1 MKSDVKLALRE
12 LGIFFDRNTF
22 CNENEICDSLM
33 SCSNDEIRR
42 KTKHALTLLQNLPR
56 SALGSGVYD
65 DKEEHQFFNDMIEN
79 AIYDE
84 EKDII
89 KMELK
94 GLKSYLHQAF
104 VESAH
109 KVFGKVFKPSKKKAS
124 IYLDF
129 LTIPGDVSKTKFD
142 GCEIAMTSLDAST
155 FLIDIIGSSA
165 ILILVYYLRKVLRRL
180 FQKMQLSSSEEEVID
195 DSSDEELPEVERR
208 YGVYSSTPAEAETII
223 ISEESGAEHSSLDRE
238 EICEDCALV
247 QSSFNIS
254 NLLSSSESLWGKL
267 ARCST
272 LCLDHDESFTTFAK
286 AFCNKISEKDFFL
299 AVNMKKHMKNLKK
312 NMKDLFSNVVD
323 LRENGRLRLYCKIL
337 EEIAFISLD
346 DQDKVIT
353 LLNEIA
359 NIIVDQN
366 FAEIEEVFSGKSG
379 KNARKSLLRY
389 MGETSNFLSLQAVV
403 ETLIIFHKSNVD
415 ISILLPEELRFLNSA
430 IEKMPEN
437 DNSVNYHHALSNIT
451 RQIIVDVL
459 NEKSIEVYE
468 LASEE
473 FINDVIPAGR
483 DLYLYYQKEEHVL
496 CHLVVFC
503 PNNVYLERIQLESFE
518 FEEETASLVNDH
530 WRFTISSKVSWQK
543 LLDIKMKLKEQISS
557 ELMEI
562 DDSTAER
569 NVEDKEHTN
578 IKSDGVDFSAES
590 SSGIVEEIDESTED
604 DYVNCILKAA
614 FMVKKEDIKE
624 YWDPDRS
631 FYRHQTG
638 RDWPMMYGSP
648 CAVVVGNVHVKVV
661 DSRKRKCNFA
671 KLTGTCIICKAT
683 HIYNIEKSPFMESLL
698 SDGSMEYETVMDM
711 IVVASVD
718 GKFHVVD
725 DIPDITKPVH
735 SIENAKGLDLRGEER
750 RLLGI
755 KASME
760 GAAPVYREGMAYLQR
775 EQIEASNRTSIRSLP
790 VIR

>member
-1 MKSDVKLALRE
+1 
-12 LGIFFDRNTF
+12 
-22 CNENEICDSLM
+22 
-33 SCSNDEIRR
+33 
-42 KTKHALTLLQNLPR
+42 
-56 SALGSGVYD
+56 
-65 DKEEHQFFNDMIEN
+65 
-79 AIYDE
+79 
-84 EKDII
+84 
-89 KMELK
+89 
-94 GLKSYLHQAF
+94 
-104 VESAH
+104 
-109 KVFGKVFKPSKKKAS
+109 
-124 IYLDF
+124 
-129 LTIPGDVSKTKFD
+129 
-142 GCEIAMTSLDAST
+142 
-155 FLIDIIGSSA
+155 
-165 ILILVYYLRKVLRRL
+165 
-180 FQKMQLSSSEEEVID
+180 
-195 DSSDEELPEVERR
+195 
-208 YGVYSSTPAEAETII
+208 
-223 ISEESGAEHSSLDRE
+223 
-238 EICEDCALV
+238 
-247 QSSFNIS
+247 
-254 NLLSSSESLWGKL
+254 
-267 ARCST
+267 
-272 LCLDHDESFTTFAK
+272 
-286 AFCNKISEKDFFL
+286 
-299 AVNMKKHMKNLKK
+299 
-312 NMKDLFSNVVD
+312 
-323 LRENGRLRLYCKIL
+323 
-337 EEIAFISLD
+337 
-346 DQDKVIT
+346 
-353 LLNEIA
+353 
-359 NIIVDQN
+359 
-366 FAEIEEVFSGKSG
+366 
-379 KNARKSLLRY
+379 
-389 MGETSNFLSLQAVV
+389 
-403 ETLIIFHKSNVD
+403 
-415 ISILLPEELRFLNSA
+415 
-430 IEKMPEN
+430 MPEN

-518 FEEETASLVNDH
+518 FEEETVSLVNDH
-530 WRFTISSKVSWQK
+530 WRFTLNSRVSWQK
-543 LLDIKMKLKEQISS
+543 LLDIKIKLKEPRSS
-557 ELMEI
+557 DFMEI
-562 DDSTAER
+562 DDGPDER
-569 NVEDKEHTN
+569 NVKVKEY
-578 IKSDGVDFSAES
+578 IDIRSDIV
-590 SSGIVEEIDESTED
+590 VEEIDETKD
-604 DYVNCILKAA
+604 DDSVNCLLKAA
-614 FMVKKEDIKE
+614 FMVKKEDIKD